1 MWEHWVELAET
12 SVRNIKQIQFQTKSD
27 TKLDKKDALF
37 VEFSYLLKMSD
48 VCVVKQY

>member
-12 SVRNIKQIQFQTKSD
+12 YVRNIKPIQCQIKSD
-27 TKLDKKDALF
+27 MKLDKRDAHS